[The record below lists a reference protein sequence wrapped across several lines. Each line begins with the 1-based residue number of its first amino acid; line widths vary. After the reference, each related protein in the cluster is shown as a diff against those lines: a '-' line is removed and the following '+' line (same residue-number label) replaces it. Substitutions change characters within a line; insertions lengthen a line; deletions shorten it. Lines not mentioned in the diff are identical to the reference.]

1 MAYVTVA
8 NIIVGAG
15 EIFQWDGAAFTKLGA
30 TIDGVEVAFEPEIGE
45 VEVDQLKDAA
55 LLFNQ
60 GVTVTMRTNL
70 AEATLANLALAW
82 GYPAT
87 AVATAGDTITFNLS
101 DPDEDLTER
110 RIRVVGKA
118 PKTAGGVERTRTY
131 EARRCISVE
140 GSTHGLKKNEA
151 TVFPVSFRLL
161 PDPSYSGSE
170 YGTIVDTV

>member
-8 NIIVGAG
+8 NILVGAG
-15 EIFQWDGAAFTKLGA
+15 KIYQWDGAAFVGLGA
-30 TIDGVEVAFEPEIGE
+30 TMDGVEVAFEPEIGE

-70 AEATLANLALAW
+70 VEATLKNLALAW
-82 GYPAT
+82 GYPAS
-87 AVATAGDTITFNLS
+87 AVATAGSTTTFNLA

-110 RIRVVGKA
+110 RLRVTGKG
-118 PKTAGGVERTRTY
+118 PNGGNRVY
-131 EARRCISVE
+131 EARRCVSVE

-161 PDPSYSGSE
+161 PDPTYSGSE